1 MDRNEPDKL
10 PTIQISFIQHL
21 VSPLFHA
28 CAEAGIIPGEI
39 EDSEQEEKADTGKD
53 KDDLDGGL
61 SMATLVPDSRGL
73 TEDDVME
80 DMLDEA
86 HVPPVRKVVSIIL
99 SNLQM
104 NFESWQDEERV
115 VLERQKQELQQ
126 NQQGESGECENQKAA
141 TATEEKEQLVV
152 DEKREEES
160 DS

>member
-39 EDSEQEEKADTGKD
+39 EDSEQEKVDTGKD
-53 KDDLDGGL
+53 EADLDGGL

-126 NQQGESGECENQKAA
+126 NQQGELGELENQKAA
-141 TATEEKEQLVV
+141 TTTEEKEQLVV
-152 DEKREEES
+152 VEKREEES